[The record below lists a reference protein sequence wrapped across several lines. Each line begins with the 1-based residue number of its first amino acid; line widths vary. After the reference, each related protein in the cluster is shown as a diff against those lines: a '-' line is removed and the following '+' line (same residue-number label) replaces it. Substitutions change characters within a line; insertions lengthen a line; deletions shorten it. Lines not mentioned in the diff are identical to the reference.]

1 MAFKRASIVLASAIG
16 YIIKCTCSGIT
27 TNAVKGFKGSGVFKL
42 KELTSNICKYG
53 FDQSW
58 TLDGEGNFSE
68 FDDGG
73 TTQTRTVN
81 EANEITGL
89 SGSWI
94 DPAYDAAGNMISGPK
109 SGDETTRIH
118 YVYDA
123 WNRLVAAKA
132 DNSGSPGNT
141 IAAYEYDGTNRRV
154 EKFFAD
160 DSGVEYFYNR
170 QWQVLDEWSFDDQ
183 GETTAMNQY
192 VWSPRYIDAPIVR
205 FHDGNADGYVYTTGV
220 DNTRYYTGDANYN
233 VTTTIT
239 IDPNTTETVQHY
251 AYSSYGEAT
260 VYDSTWTSLG
270 APAEDGP
277 LYCGYWF
284 DLETKNDLAR
294 YRYYT
299 VSIAAWFTRD
309 PIKSSPNLY
318 EYCSDNPLKR
328 TDPTG
333 LCGTN
338 PPISSPTNPPILIPG
353 RGSLT
358 TTTGA
363 PSNVPYIV
371 PLLTPPSCPPPTR
384 KECDAEI
391 QERLNVALA
400 EYNFA
405 TNGTNHTFLDYD
417 NKFKSLTNAAG
428 YINPLLYLKPCWA
441 QKAYIEFEGLLQ
453 YVAESTWYFSGG
465 YLYIYNN
472 LPNPHMNTGPGD
484 VWAMEEFFREMAF
497 IEYLKEK
504 CKDAE

>member
-1 MAFKRASIVLASAIG
+1 MR
-16 YIIKCTCSGIT
+16 
-27 TNAVKGFKGSGVFKL
+27 FKGSGVFKL

-53 FDQSW
+53 FNKSW

-183 GETTAMNQY
+183 GETTAVNQY
-192 VWSPRYIDAPIVR
+192 IWSPRYIDAPIVR

-233 VTTTIT
+233 ITTTIT

-260 VYDSTWTSLG
+260 VYDDDWDVIG

-277 LYCGYWF
+277 LYCGYLF
-284 DLETKNDLAR
+284 DAETANDYAR
-294 YRYYT
+294 NRYYS
-299 VSIAAWFTRD
+299 VALAAWFTRD
-309 PIKSSPNLY
+309 PIAADLNLY
-318 EYCSDNPLKR
+318 RYVGNNPLVYEDPFGLAPPREPGWISDYWYVYGPKIVESGTPGTVCLLINVHYVTNWFTTPYGEAYDKIVYSKTICVPKGCEEGATVRLIDMAASLGDELDALSYLQALVHAEATLIAVETALVCKLITGDYTHGCPSEEPGYGLKPGTYRPPQSDNPLGTPTVEPP
-328 TDPTG
+328 TDGGTYPLQQFPTK
-333 LCGTN
+333 
-338 PPISSPTNPPILIPG
+338 PIPSSPLKK
-353 RGSLT
+353 SL
-358 TTTGA
+358 
-363 PSNVPYIV
+363 
-371 PLLTPPSCPPPTR
+371 
-384 KECDAEI
+384 
-391 QERLNVALA
+391 
-400 EYNFA
+400 
-405 TNGTNHTFLDYD
+405 NGT
-417 NKFKSLTNAAG
+417 
-428 YINPLLYLKPCWA
+428 
-441 QKAYIEFEGLLQ
+441 
-453 YVAESTWYFSGG
+453 
-465 YLYIYNN
+465 
-472 LPNPHMNTGPGD
+472 
-484 VWAMEEFFREMAF
+484 
-497 IEYLKEK
+497 
-504 CKDAE
+504 